1 MFNIEDIRR
10 FDEVDVCHLISAL
23 GETMIMLSEELHQTE
38 KNLVELKR
46 KYEVI
51 EDAFM
56 SIKTILKV

>member
-1 MFNIEDIRR
+1 MFNIEDVRR

-38 KNLVELKR
+38 KTLIDLKR

-51 EDAFM
+51 EDAFV
-56 SIKTILKV
+56 SIKIALKV